1 MFGDKKKILGKSYLL
16 VLLSIGYWPAEETDS
31 LWKALF
37 PVNTSGA
44 GSSDRS
50 AEHPWLGG
58 GSCGISEV
66 PALSRGT
73 GGRKRGCPGVARS
86 GLISPR
92 LSIHLLVARPNGLL

>member
-44 GSSDRS
+44 GSSDRGWEEDPVGFPRS
-50 AEHPWLGG
+50 PLFP
-58 GSCGISEV
+58 EV
-66 PALSRGT
+66 PEEGNEDARGWP
-73 GGRKRGCPGVARS
+73 GRG
-86 GLISPR
+86 
-92 LSIHLLVARPNGLL
+92 